1 MNRAPRR
8 QLEREIDRVPDFV
21 DRARGAI
28 LGQFIGDAMALGSHW
43 HYNLLERQRLYPGG
57 IHGFELPSPGHY
69 HAGRRPGDPTHYGD
83 AARLLLESLVE
94 DDGFD
99 ERRFGRRFVAA
110 FDAGYAGYRDK
121 PTRLTIENASPH
133 LGDPSFAFQH
143 GADDFQTVSM
153 CRLAPVVVAYAG
165 RSERDAVVARVV
177 RVTQANAEAVAH
189 NQAFARILDAVLHGT
204 DLASAIGTG
213 CAAQTGPCADLVRI
227 RLGDALA
234 MQDKPVVDATG
245 LVGRSCY
252 LPCTFPSVLHACLR
266 HPGDFETAVL
276 ETVRAGG
283 DNASRAACVGAL
295 LGAALGASAIP
306 THLAERLHAR
316 VAIEAAIEQLLAPKE
331 RLTAETG
338 SSAGHR
344 SRV

>member
-1 MNRAPRR
+1 MT
-8 QLEREIDRVPDFV
+8 DFV

-43 HYNLLERQRLYPGG
+43 HYNLLERQRLYPDG
-57 IHGFELPSPGHY
+57 IHGFERPAPGHY
-69 HAGRRPGDPTHYGD
+69 HAGRQPGDPTHYGD
-83 AARLLLESLVE
+83 AARLLLESLVL
-94 DDGFD
+94 DAGFD

-110 FDAGYAGYRDK
+110 FDAGYPGYRDK
-121 PTRLTIENASPH
+121 PTRLTIENALPH
-133 LGDPSFAFQH
+133 LADPAFAFQS

-153 CRLAPVVVAYAG
+153 CRLAPLAVVYG
-165 RSERDAVVARVV
+165 ERPDRDAVVERAV

-189 NQAFARILDAVLHGT
+189 CQAFARMLNAALLGT
-204 DLASAIGTG
+204 DLETAILAG
-213 CAAQTGPCADLVRI
+213 CEAQTGPGAELVRI

-252 LPCTFPSVLHACLR
+252 LPCTFPSILHACLKHR
-266 HPGDFETAVL
+266 DSFARAVL

-295 LGAALGASAIP
+295 LGASVGASAIP
-306 THLAERLHAR
+306 GHMVERLRDRAS
-316 VAIEAAIEQLLAPKE
+316 IEASIDQLLDV
-331 RLTAETG
+331 TAELRAQSG
-338 SSAGHR
+338 S
-344 SRV
+344 